1 MEKIKSLEE
10 YTQRVED
17 WHRKLK
23 PYCAD
28 LWLGETV
35 FVVLFLNKEWED
47 FFLPDLEK
55 EICLMQKKVASYL
68 LFKPSEY
75 ENKLFYVA
83 VKKSVY
89 DSSALQMY
97 TDRVHK
103 VETWFKENAPG
114 VSPWKE

>member
-1 MEKIKSLEE
+1 MKSLEE

-17 WHRKLK
+17 WYRKLK
-23 PYCAD
+23 PYCAN
-28 LWLGETV
+28 LWFGETV
-35 FVVLFLNKEWED
+35 FVVLFLNQEWED

-55 EICLMQKKVASYL
+55 EICLVQKKVPSYL

-89 DSSALQMY
+89 EGLEQRYA
-97 TDRVHK
+97 DRVHR
-103 VETWFKENAPG
+103 VETWFRENAPG
-114 VSPWKE
+114 VSPWKEE